1 MVMGV
6 KPREVEHLISTVGS
20 QAASDTDDTFWE
32 ELLQDPDS
40 ASSGSSD
47 SEEDSRHAHSHSL
60 PPANGLSSDEE
71 TFQQVT
77 STTSC
82 LANVQ
87 PKRSEKMK
95 YILFRAFC
103 SQSVGQAPLVRNK
116 DMTVRMQRTG
126 ENVSIDSKGNA
137 LKPQ

>member
-1 MVMGV
+1 MLLMKLAFLREHGSQENRFVCSPQDESKTVTMVTGV

-20 QAASDTDDTFWE
+20 QAASDTDDMLWE

-47 SEEDSRHAHSHSL
+47 SEEDSRHVHSHSL

-71 TFQQVT
+71 TFPQVI
-77 STTSC
+77 STTFC

-87 PKRSEKMK
+87 PKRSERKEIM
-95 YILFRAFC
+95 L
-103 SQSVGQAPLVRNK
+103 
-116 DMTVRMQRTG
+116 
-126 ENVSIDSKGNA
+126 
-137 LKPQ
+137 